1 MHHYPR
7 RLIVLACT
15 ATKRTDPNPLPAL
28 WRYDGPSF
36 RTLRKWQATT
46 PAAAENLD
54 ILILSAKLGLIA
66 ADALVSDYNQRM
78 TPARATELRQAVSAA
93 LTHFVAQHGPYT
105 ATLLHLGQDYEPAIA
120 PVLLLASTLGVVTHT
135 VGGIGTRL
143 GQLKA
148 WLVTTTATVPA
159 AGAQIIQSRSSE
171 APVTVQC
178 KGCGQMWPR
187 DPILEVA
194 CPTCHARIGHRCK
207 RPSGHDATD
216 YHSARDLLAMERLPG
231 YGRCPAA
238 HPASTQRPRIQRPTA
253 TPPAAGQLALHS

>member
-1 MHHYPR
+1 
-7 RLIVLACT
+7 VLACT
-15 ATKRTDPNPLPAL
+15 ATKRADPDPLPAL
-28 WRYDGPSF
+28 RRYDGPSF
-36 RTLRKWQATT
+36 RTLRKWQATN

-66 ADALVSDYNQRM
+66 DDALISDYNQRM
-78 TPARATELRQAVSAA
+78 TPARATELREAASAA
-93 LTHFVAQHGPYT
+93 LTHFLAQHGPYT
-105 ATLLHLGQDYEPAIA
+105 ATLVHLGQDYEPAIA
-120 PVLLLASTLGVVTHT
+120 PTLLPAPTLGVVTHT

-148 WLVTTTATVPA
+148 WLVTIIATVPA
-159 AGAQIIQSRSSE
+159 AGAQTIQSRSSE

-216 YHSARDLLAMERLPG
+216 YHSARDLLAMERVPG

-238 HPASTQRPRIQRPTA
+238 HPPAVASLSTQRPHTQRPTA
-253 TPPAAGQLALHS
+253 TPPAAGQLALHL